1 VETTPF
7 DEHTCSSSPPFIL
20 RAIDCSTML
29 FRAWQS
35 VHKVTAVVCMLDETR
50 VVISRVVAAG
60 NVAVVGDDMAVV
72 FGGLQ
77 CGTGDRGM
85 SWGVLG
91 GVGRL
96 LGLCWEWC
104 SWQGSSVE
112 QTTRSDGCVCA

>member
-7 DEHTCSSSPPFIL
+7 DEHTRSSSPPFIL
-20 RAIDCSTML
+20 RAVDCSTMS

-60 NVAVVGDDMAVV
+60 NVAVVGDDMAVA
-72 FGGLQ
+72 FGGSK
-77 CGTGDRGM
+77 CRTGDRGT

-96 LGLCWEWC
+96 LGLRWEWC
-104 SWQGSSVE
+104 SWQGLSIE
-112 QTTRSDGCVCA
+112 QTTQSDKCVCV